1 MKDTDLR
8 DAAEQEFR
16 LCTVG
21 YVNKHWKVPPPGT
34 HWFNGEALLAQIQ
47 DPDNR
52 RARDLALV
60 ELHRTT
66 SGYSGSGKNWSKG
79 YAALAFIVDPVVSG
93 GSIWPFRPADS
104 PEAKDSKVRVQTLQA
119 YAVPHSPNLAL
130 SAYGCAVG
138 VAGPGDP
145 IVTIPLLKQGGTLT
159 FRCPVGLAPAPG
171 TDEHWSSTDLVT
183 GMQTDLW
190 QAEKDPVTGL
200 IFRASAGVSFP
211 TDSVNE
217 KTTGWGGDAANL
229 ALDAGLI
236 LAAEG
241 AALWQGVPPD
251 HWLTCGLPQI
261 GSGPIVYP
269 ALHNAPTGGG
279 DPLHMREGQWLAMRP
294 EFDPASRTM
303 RPWERAI
310 CLTLQGKTPSG
321 QGGMFVRDNSGTFT
335 LYAENGQDARWRAA
349 GFAKDSGRF
358 FSPGFPWDQLM
369 VLDPPAV
376 IA

>member
-1 MKDTDLR
+1 MRDSDLR
-8 DAAEQEFR
+8 DAAVREFR
-16 LCTVG
+16 RCTVG
-21 YVNKHWKVPPPGT
+21 YVNEHWKTPPAGT
-34 HWFNGEALLAQIQ
+34 YWFAAEALLAQITGT
-47 DPDNR
+47 DNR
-52 RARDLALV
+52 RARDRALV
-60 ELHRTT
+60 VLHRTT
-66 SGYSGSGKNWSKG
+66 SGYSGKGKNWSTG
-79 YAALAFIVDPVVSG
+79 FAELAFIVDPVLSG

-104 PEAKDSKVRVQTLQA
+104 AVAKDSAVRVQTLLE

-130 SAYGCAVG
+130 SAYGCAIG
-138 VAGPGDP
+138 VAGPADP
-145 IVTIPLLKQGGTLT
+145 IVTIPLTKQGGTIT
-159 FRCPVGLAPAPG
+159 FRNPVGLRPAPG
-171 TDEHWSSTDLVT
+171 TDGHWSVTDLVT

-190 QAEKDPVTGL
+190 QAEMNAAGL

-236 LAAEG
+236 LASEG

-294 EFDPASRTM
+294 EFDPATRTM
-303 RPWERAI
+303 RPWERGI

-335 LYAENGQDARWRAA
+335 IYAENGQDATWRSA
-349 GFAKDSGRF
+349 GFAKDSARF
-358 FSPGFPWDQLM
+358 FSPGFPWDQLI
-369 VLDPPAV
+369 VLDPPAKL
-376 IA
+376 